1 LELKHGCY
9 TTANLVSHAYKG
21 WVPRPF
27 ACPSRRLYRASRPR
41 PALRGRGL
49 CCSLPPEPQ
58 GVPPVARS
66 IRRLC
71 RPSGQTSTTSSFEL
85 ARRIQGAPPHPRR
98 STGTTSPV
106 RRPARTAIVVRRRF
120 AASKDSRSSLS
131 SPGAP
136 RGRAEAP
143 PPGHVSVLPLEVV
156 AWPQSTPAAG
166 PPPPANRA
174 ACVHFQ
180 LDEHVPKTPST
191 ASLFFPLS
199 IERVPVLQKFWLA
212 RSPCP
217 FRP

>member
-1 LELKHGCY
+1 LGQARRSYPTRSASAHLGPAAGPVEPTRPQAAVLRRRRGLGVHA
-9 TTANLVSHAYKG
+9 TANLVSHAYKG

-71 RPSGQTSTTSSFEL
+71 RPSGQTSTTSSFES

-106 RRPARTAIVVRRRF
+106 RRPAQTAIVVRRRF
-120 AASKDSRSSLS
+120 AASKDPRSSLS

-143 PPGHVSVLPLEVV
+143 SPGHGSVLPLEVV
-156 AWPQSTPAAG
+156 A
-166 PPPPANRA
+166 
-174 ACVHFQ
+174 
-180 LDEHVPKTPST
+180 
-191 ASLFFPLS
+191 
-199 IERVPVLQKFWLA
+199 
-212 RSPCP
+212 
-217 FRP
+217 